1 MTQQQPISV
10 SIILVNYNGFE
21 VLPDCLSS
29 IEKFIHSPNHEI
41 ILVDNASTD
50 GSLELVAEKY
60 PQIRLI
66 RQSKNLGFGAGNNVG
81 AKIASG
87 EFLFLLNT
95 DTVLTSN
102 ILPDLIDLMNANAQ
116 VGIIGPKLLN
126 PDGSLQISV
135 SPALGIKGE
144 YQARQMHQAYQN
156 SSNLNL
162 IEQKFQEIQEVDIV
176 VGAAFFIR
184 ASLFQALGGFDENFF
199 MYFEESDL
207 CQRAQYLGY
216 KIIYTPHVSLIHLRG
231 YSIQKVANA
240 MAIEYR
246 RSQIYYY
253 QKHRPWWEQ
262 ILLRVYLFY
271 KFLWEFITTANPN
284 CLKIITLLIQFPKSP
299 VQGRISN
306 S

>member
-1 MTQQQPISV
+1 MTQQQSILV
-10 SIILVNYNGFE
+10 SIILVNYNGEE

-29 IEKFIHSPNHEI
+29 IEKFIDIPAHEI
-41 ILVDNASTD
+41 IIVDNASTD
-50 GSLELVAEKY
+50 NSLELVAEKY
-60 PQIRLI
+60 PQFHLI
-66 RQSKNLGFGAGNNVG
+66 RQSKNLGFGTGNNAG
-81 AKIASG
+81 ARLASG

-102 ILPDLIDLMNANAQ
+102 ILPHLIDLMYADPQ
-116 VGIIGPKLLN
+116 LGIIGPKLLN

-144 YQARQMHQAYQN
+144 YQARQMHRDYQN
-156 SSNLNL
+156 ITKKSL
-162 IEQKFQEIQEVDIV
+162 IEQKFQQIQEVDIV

-184 ASLFQALGGFDENFF
+184 SSLFHQLGGFDENFF

-207 CQRAQYLGY
+207 CQRAQYQGY
-216 KIIYTPHVSLIHLRG
+216 KIIYTPHVSLIHLKA
-231 YSIQKVANA
+231 YSIQKAANT

-262 ILLRVYLFY
+262 ILLRLYLFY
-271 KFLWEFITTANPN
+271 KFFGEFLTTANPSS
-284 CLKIITLLIQFPKSP
+284 LKIIILLFTVKKSA
-299 VQGRISN
+299 VQVSVSN
-306 S
+306 

>member
-1 MTQQQPISV
+1 MTHQKTVSV
-10 SIILVNYNGFE
+10 SIILVNYNGAE
-21 VLPDCLSS
+21 ILPDCLSS
-29 IEKFIHSPNHEI
+29 IEKFIDIPNYEI

-50 GSLELVAEKY
+50 GSWQLVTEKY

-66 RQSKNLGFGAGNNVG
+66 RQSKNLGFGAGNNAG
-81 AKIASG
+81 AKIATG

-102 ILPDLIDLMNANAQ
+102 ILPCLIDLMNANAQ

-135 SPALGIKGE
+135 SPALGIQGE

-162 IEQKFQEIQEVDIV
+162 IEQKFLEIQEVDIV

-207 CQRAQYLGY
+207 CQRAQYQGY

-240 MAIEYR
+240 MAVEYR

-284 CLKIITLLIQFPKSP
+284 CLKIITLLIQFQKSP
-299 VQGRISN
+299 VSSRISN
-306 S
+306 

>member
-1 MTQQQPISV
+1 MNQKQPISV
-10 SIILVNYNGFE
+10 SFILVNYNGAE
-21 VLPDCLSS
+21 ILPDCLNS
-29 IEKFIHSPNHEI
+29 IEKFIDIPNYEI
-41 ILVDNASTD
+41 IVVDNASTD
-50 GSLELVAEKY
+50 GSVELVAEKF
-60 PQIRLI
+60 PKVSLLKQA
-66 RQSKNLGFGAGNNVG
+66 KNCGFGAGNNAG
-81 AKIASG
+81 AKVASG

-102 ILPDLIDLMNANAQ
+102 IIFHLIELMQADPQ

-144 YQARQMHQAYQN
+144 YQARQMHRDYLNISQQ
-156 SSNLNL
+156 NL

-184 ASLFQALGGFDENFF
+184 SSLFHKLGGFDETFF

-207 CQRAQYLGY
+207 CQRAQYQGY
-216 KIIYTPHVSLIHLRG
+216 KIIYTPHVSLIHLKG
-231 YSIQKVANA
+231 YSIQKAANT

-253 QKHRPWWEQ
+253 QKHRPLWEQ
-262 ILLRVYLFY
+262 LLLYLYLFY
-271 KFLWEFITTANPN
+271 KFFVEFLTTANPN
-284 CLKIITLLIQFPKSP
+284 SLKIIILLFTVKKAA
-299 VQGRISN
+299 VQVSVSN
-306 S
+306 

>member
-1 MTQQQPISV
+1 MTQQPTISI
-10 SIILVNYNGFE
+10 SIILVNYNGAE

-29 IEKFIHSPNHEI
+29 IEKYIDTLTCEI

-50 GSLELVAEKY
+50 GSLELVKENY

-66 RQSKNLGFGAGNNVG
+66 KNSKNLGFGAGNNAG
-81 AKIASG
+81 ARIAYG

-102 ILPDLIDLMNANAQ
+102 ILLHLIDLIQADTKI
-116 VGIIGPKLLN
+116 GIIGPKLLN

-144 YQARQMHQAYQN
+144 YQARQIHQAYQN
-156 SSNLNL
+156 VSNLNL

-184 ASLFQALGGFDENFF
+184 SSLFQELGGFDENFF

-216 KIIYTPHVSLIHLRG
+216 KIIYTPYVSLIHLRG

-240 MAIEYR
+240 MVVEYR

-262 ILLRVYLFY
+262 LLLRVYLFY
-271 KFLWEFITTANPN
+271 KFLWEFITTSNPN
-284 CLKIITLLIQFPKSP
+284 CLKIIKLLIKF
-299 VQGRISN
+299 
-306 S
+306 

>member
-10 SIILVNYNGFE
+10 SIILVNYNGAE
-21 VLPDCLSS
+21 ILADCLNSL
-29 IEKFIHSPNHEI
+29 EKFIDIPNYEI
-41 ILVDNASTD
+41 IVVDNASSD
-50 GSLELVAEKY
+50 SSVKLISENFPEF
-60 PQIRLI
+60 RLLK
-66 RQSKNLGFGAGNNVG
+66 QAQNSGFGAGNNAGVKV
-81 AKIASG
+81 ATG

-102 ILPDLIDLMNANAQ
+102 ILPHLIELMQADPQ

-144 YQARQMHQAYQN
+144 YQARKMHRDYLNISQQ
-156 SSNLNL
+156 NL

-184 ASLFQALGGFDENFF
+184 SSLFHELGGFDENFF

-207 CQRAQYLGY
+207 CQRAQYQGY
-216 KIIYTPHVSLIHLRG
+216 KIMYTPHVSLIHLKG
-231 YSIQKVANA
+231 YSIQKAANT
-240 MAIEYR
+240 MSIEYR

-262 ILLRVYLFY
+262 IILRIYLFY
-271 KFLWEFITTANPN
+271 KFFAEFIITNNPN
-284 CLKIITLLIQFPKSP
+284 SWKVLVLLFTFKKSA
-299 VQGRISN
+299 VQGTLSN
-306 S
+306 